1 MNFGILGCLG
11 SNPLWIRRNDCILL
25 HNPSGTG
32 LAEDIGATLIKEVAK
47 CYIQ

>member
-1 MNFGILGCLG
+1 MNFGNLGG
-11 SNPLWIRRNDCILL
+11 PGANPLWILRNDCILL
-25 HNPSGTG
+25 HNPSGAG